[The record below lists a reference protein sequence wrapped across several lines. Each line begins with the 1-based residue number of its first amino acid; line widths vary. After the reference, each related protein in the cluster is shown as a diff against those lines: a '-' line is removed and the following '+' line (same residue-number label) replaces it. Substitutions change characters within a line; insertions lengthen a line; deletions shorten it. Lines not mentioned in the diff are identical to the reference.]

1 MGFLNG
7 GITAVEAGQRAED
20 RAYQNMQ
27 NQYAAQAATRR
38 AEADALARMQMQ
50 QQRQAGLDVS
60 GDYTGYIP
68 GVVKVQA
75 TPKATAATVEQGA
88 TGGQTQA
95 TAPKKMATVPTDLQD
110 VSIGRMVKKTHSGGG
125 YSPENYSL
133 EERYLG
139 DTALGFS
146 DALSYF
152 FSNDKPRYTG
162 REQYYKLDP
171 ASVKTYNSNLAF
183 IPKYQKSPLA
193 GRISQYAAQVGIDP
207 NILHAIALQETS
219 GGTRIKD
226 SPQGASGALQ
236 ITEGAYKDVKS
247 RIPQF
252 TKDPKILEM
261 VASLPSDWSKAT
273 PEDKIKG
280 GVLYAKLLS
289 MIGAKGNNGKPVS
302 PSRVLAGY
310 FGGESRLKGD
320 LPSVRDSLGRMLPD
334 YVAMTTGYYNAM
346 NPQAQSD
353 MLAVADGSVP
363 QTVQTAQT
371 GTPAQAGVSQGGL
384 SVSGNY
390 AAPAVPQAP
399 QVSQAPQQEAGL
411 TRLVGS
417 PQNNSLPVPIQRL
430 AALQQ
435 NLRTRADA
443 MAQTGAFD
451 QYQQLATQEIAVT
464 TQLYDQLAELG
475 AAELTQF
482 GAPRRLMSLLSTFS
496 GQNAQVQ
503 LRSDG
508 KLDLYLD
515 GQKVSGKDGL
525 SASRLSTMV
534 KNMVSA
540 QARAQYTAAATEAMK
555 QQAALL
561 EAQLKGQ
568 YDLAGR
574 AVTGQYNIAA
584 ARAHANASGGGTKTI
599 GTLSDGTVVT
609 YSNDRGYEYVTP
621 GGTQEVN
628 GEEVATAPT
637 VRPIAGIVPFTN
649 VLQ

>member
-50 QQRQAGLDVS
+50 QQRPAGLDIS

-68 GVVKVQA
+68 GVVKVQS
-75 TPKATAATVEQGA
+75 TPKATAATVEQGS
-88 TGGQTQA
+88 TGGQPQA

-110 VSIGRMVKKTHSGGG
+110 VSIGRMVKKTHSGGD
-125 YSPENYSL
+125 YN
-133 EERYLG
+133 LG
-139 DTALGFS
+139 DTAWNY
-146 DALSYF
+146 AAAITPII
-152 FSNDKPRYTG
+152 NIDKAPRYTG

-171 ASVKTYNSNLAF
+171 ASIKTYNSNLAF

-236 ITEGAYKDVKS
+236 ITEGAYKDVKA

-252 TKDPKILEM
+252 TKDPKILDM

-363 QTVQTAQT
+363 QAVQTAQA
-371 GTPAQAGVSQGGL
+371 GTPTQAGATPGGL

-390 AAPAVPQAP
+390 AVPAVSQAPQAP
-399 QVSQAPQQEAGL
+399 QATQQEAGL

-435 NLRTRADA
+435 SLRTRADA

-540 QARAQYTAAATEAMK
+540 QARTQYTAAATEAMK

-584 ARAHANASGGGTKTI
+584 AKAHANASGGGTKTI

-628 GEEVATAPT
+628 GEEIATGPT

-649 VLQ
+649 ILQ